1 MARPPKLEQRIL
13 TVLWRGG
20 DWAVRDV
27 HAEVDPQLAYTTI
40 ATVLDRL
47 HTKGV
52 VERAKHRGAWRY
64 TASNSREATL
74 GQKVA
79 RLLEGAQ
86 PSRPLLVAFLDH
98 VEEVDPAALEQ
109 LEALIRARRN
119 EQ

>member
-13 TVLWRGG
+13 SVLWRGG
-20 DWAVRDV
+20 DWSVRDV
-27 HAEVDPQLAYTTI
+27 HAEVDPDLAYTTI

-52 VERAKHRGAWRY
+52 AERAKTRGAWRY
-64 TASNSREATL
+64 TAARTREATL

-79 RLLEGAQ
+79 RLLEGSQ

-98 VEEVDPAALEQ
+98 VEEADPEALDQ
-109 LEALIRARRN
+109 LEALIRARRK
-119 EQ
+119 EP